1 VIRIP
6 FHFTWGSCSIFG
18 LACFTKPIIWIF
30 HEINS
35 LVVTEL
41 GWKLHGLKT
50 KLYVN
55 YLTMNKHIKVDCRIV
70 KDKILLSII
79 KTSFLPIFL
88 RATSLLAFGCFC
100 FFKETILLIRSL
112 IFLVVVDLPS
122 IQKSVQHFLFLIIFF
137 DLFPIAKGV
146 KSFTN
151 YILCILTLFC
161 LHIIGK
167 FPPTFLLSTR
177 VKHDNEVIFC

>member
-6 FHFTWGSCSIFG
+6 FHFTWGSCSIYG
-18 LACFTKPIIWIF
+18 LTYFTKPIIWIF

-35 LVVTEL
+35 LAVTEM
-41 GWKLHGLKT
+41 GQKLHGLKT

-100 FFKETILLIRSL
+100 FFKETRSL
-112 IFLVVVDLPS
+112 DNKFHFSSSCRPS
-122 IQKSVQHFLFLIIFF
+122 VYTEI
-137 DLFPIAKGV
+137 
-146 KSFTN
+146 
-151 YILCILTLFC
+151 C
-161 LHIIGK
+161 
-167 FPPTFLLSTR
+167 PTFS
-177 VKHDNEVIFC
+177 VSDKIF